1 MATVAADRDR
11 RDFLLVSASVF
22 PAVGA
27 AISMWPFIAQ
37 MNPDANTLALANTEV
52 DLKPV
57 APGQAI
63 TVLWRGK
70 PVFVRRRTPEEVA
83 AAKAVPIADLI
94 DRVARNPGV
103 AENAPASDENRTK
116 PGHEEWL
123 IVIGICTHL
132 GCVPQGQ
139 TPMQNRGDYGGW
151 FCSCHGSQYDTAGRV
166 RKGPAPA
173 NLGVP
178 AYYFVND
185 AKIMIGPLAPPT
197 GA

>member
-1 MATVAADRDR
+1 MANVAADRDR

-22 PAVGA
+22 PAVGT
-27 AISMWPFIAQ
+27 AIAMWPFIAQ
-37 MNPDANTLALANTEV
+37 MNPDANTLALANIEV

-57 APGQAI
+57 KPGQAI

-70 PVFVRRRTPEEVA
+70 PVFVRRRTPEEIA

-103 AENAPASDENRTK
+103 PENAPASDENRTK

-123 IVIGICTHL
+123 VVIGICTHL

-185 AKIMIGPLAPPT
+185 AKIMIGPLAPT

>member
-1 MATVAADRDR
+1 MANVAADRDR

-22 PAVGA
+22 PAVGT
-27 AISMWPFIAQ
+27 AIAMWPFIAQ
-37 MNPDANTLALANTEV
+37 MKPDANTLALANIEV

-57 APGQAI
+57 KPGQAI

-70 PVFVRRRTPEEVA
+70 PVFVRRRTPEEIA

-123 IVIGICTHL
+123 VVIGICTHL

-185 AKIMIGPLAPPT
+185 AKIMIGPLAPT

>member
-123 IVIGICTHL
+123 VVIGICTHL

-185 AKIMIGPLAPPT
+185 AKIMIGPLAPT